1 MRIAK
6 AEAIKNWG
14 LSNPVGPGVES
25 NFLSTE
31 ATRLKSSVHPPTS
44 FKQLNATIQTTSYN
58 NVPCKES
65 AYIIAFNPP
74 NSE

>member
-14 LSNPVGPGVES
+14 LNKPVGPGVES

-31 ATRLKSSVHPPTS
+31 ATFSKSALHPPTS
-44 FKQLNATIQTTSYN
+44 FKQLNATIQTTINKS
-58 NVPCKES
+58 VPCKES
-65 AYIIAFNPP
+65 A
-74 NSE
+74 